1 MPELLECQ
9 GLDAPLDEVWAFFSN
24 AANLAALTPPEQGL
38 RVGKGGATPIFPG
51 HRVQI
56 SVAPFGPFRSRW
68 TTLIGD
74 VVPPDEQEKE
84 AWFNDI
90 QLNGPFA
97 RWDHLH
103 AFRAIPGGGVAVMD
117 RVEYAVPLGRLG
129 AWVAGR
135 WVDRQISALFAY
147 RREQLRHR
155 FGEVDL
161 PAGWEGGWTVG
172 Q

>member
-1 MPELLECQ
+1 MPQWVECQ
-9 GLDAPLDEVWAFFSN
+9 GLNAPLDEVWSFFST
-24 AANLAALTPPEQGL
+24 AANLASLTPPEQGL
-38 RVGKGGATPIFPG
+38 RIDEGGVTPIFTG

-56 SVAPFGPFRSRW
+56 SVAPFGPFRTRW
-68 TTLIGD
+68 TTLIED
-74 VVPPDEQEKE
+74 VVSPNEQGED
-84 AWFNDI
+84 AWFRDI

-117 RVEYAVPLGRLG
+117 RVGYALPMGRPG
-129 AWVAGR
+129 AWLAGR

-147 RREQLRHR
+147 RREQLRNR
-155 FGEVDL
+155 FGEVQL